1 MGGKGSKATASPEE
15 PLTAYY
21 ESTLREDLL
30 HGIRVRLKDKFN
42 VDLRPLTHEGQGPAL
57 DIRNGS
63 RDDMRKLQERSE
75 KAGANRLMVV
85 MVKEISKEEERVD
98 SGRLVQLKWSLD
110 FRSEH
115 QRRAVCRILQ
125 FIGQP
130 GGRGETPPATGRL
143 FPAASAQSIADSQH
157 SSAGAAA
164 SASGAEAT
172 ATVAFLFGQENREQL
187 LEDAVSFVEE
197 NCGMVLR
204 EAEDVSDSPL
214 IVFCKNDGHGL
225 FEDVRRAVSMTRSPD
240 VMLVVVTDK
249 ASLSLP
255 TLDLRPQTAGFGA
268 KDRLLWDHG
277 RRRFGDKVNYGA
289 LAWVAQFLGDQG
301 VEVCLKLCRKTSWR
315 NSIKKRRKL
324 VGAYYSQSP
333 AKEEE
338 VKQAIMFLSEY
349 GITVRKTGD
358 PDAPGLLVF
367 CSCGG
372 DSRLFLKSWPSKRR
386 DTQSALLVMLNQR
399 PHTPTTPSPNDVT
412 CKLQLSSRDGQVL
425 ADVTENHKSAEF
437 IRKFLKTR
445 AGRRGTAVSMAGE
458 TSWAG
463 SQLDLDS

>member
-225 FEDVRRAVSMTRSPD
+225 FEDVRRAVSMTRKGPD

-324 VGAYYSQSP
+324 V
-333 AKEEE
+333 
-338 VKQAIMFLSEY
+338 
-349 GITVRKTGD
+349 
-358 PDAPGLLVF
+358 
-367 CSCGG
+367 
-372 DSRLFLKSWPSKRR
+372 